1 MATPNRVVIR
11 TQKKQRTGTEL
22 ALGKGDIMRL
32 SRVLRDGKWY
42 EKERMRA
49 WQEYQKIPMPTLQDE
64 PWRRTDIRAMRWDE
78 VLPEA
83 LLDKER
89 GGGSNGSVP
98 ARLRKPLVG
107 RRQGGQV
114 VVSDGMVVES
124 SLDQTAVDKG
134 VVFTDLLSAI
144 RTYPELLAEYMGK
157 LVPVHDGKH
166 AAMAAALAD
175 QGVFV
180 LVPAGVVLDMPLHS
194 VLWSSGLAQ
203 FSRVVVIIKEGA
215 AVTFVH
221 EVSSKSTKKDQ
232 LHAGT
237 VEVFVGD
244 GARLTFIELQSL
256 GKSCWHFSHE
266 RAQVGVGGKIDWI
279 FSSIGSKLTKSFLDL
294 NLAGKGAWGRMS
306 GFYFASGQQH
316 LDHDTS
322 QNHMAAEQTSDLLFK
337 GALRDQS
344 RSVWQGMINVAP
356 GAQKADGFQANR
368 NLLLSNEA
376 RADSIPGLEIQADD
390 VRCTHAAT
398 IGRLED
404 EHIFY
409 LMSRGIT
416 YNEARKLIV
425 DGFFDPIM
433 QRIPFEGVRKRLK
446 NTVIQKMAS

>member
-1 MATPNRVVIR
+1 MAISNRTVIKTHR
-11 TQKKQRTGTEL
+11 KQRTGTEL
-22 ALGKGDIMRL
+22 TLGKADIERL
-32 SRVLRDGKWY
+32 SRELRDGKWY
-42 EKERMRA
+42 AAERMRA
-49 WQEYQKIPMPTLQDE
+49 WQDYQSMPMPTLQDE
-64 PWRRTDIRAMRWDE
+64 PWRRTDIRAMRWDK

-83 LLDKER
+83 LRDKER
-89 GGGSNGSVP
+89 SGGSNGSVP

-107 RRQGGQV
+107 RKQGGQV
-114 VVSDGMVVES
+114 VVSDGLLVES

-134 VVFTDLLSAI
+134 VVFTDLLSAA

-157 LVPVHDGKH
+157 LVPVQDGKH

-180 LVPAGVVLDMPLHS
+180 FVPAGVMLEQPLHS

-203 FSRVVVIIKEGA
+203 FSRVVVVIEKGA
-215 AVTFVH
+215 ALTFVH
-221 EVSSKSTKKDQ
+221 ELSSKAMSKDQ

-244 GARLTFIELQSL
+244 GAELTFIEMQSL
-256 GKSCWHFSHE
+256 GKSCWNFSHE
-266 RAQVGVGGKIDWI
+266 RAQVGVQGRLDWI

-316 LDHDTS
+316 LDHDTQ
-322 QNHMAAEQTSDLLFK
+322 QNHLAAEQTSDLLFK
-337 GALRDQS
+337 GALRDQC

-404 EHIFY
+404 EHVFY
-409 LMSRGIT
+409 LMSRGMA

-446 NTVIQKMAS
+446 GTVIQKMAA